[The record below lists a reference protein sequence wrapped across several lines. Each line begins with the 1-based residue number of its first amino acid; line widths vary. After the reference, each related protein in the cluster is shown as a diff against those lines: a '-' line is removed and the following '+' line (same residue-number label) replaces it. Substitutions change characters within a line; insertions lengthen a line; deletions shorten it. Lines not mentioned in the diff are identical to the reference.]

1 MEACVG
7 QPQIFTLCQIVCR
20 EQVFSSHVVIE
31 HLKLTHVEHMSSCF
45 EDKFR
50 LSNTLSK
57 FAGLTILSVIR
68 DWITKPFTLRIVF
81 APQQLLI

>member
-1 MEACVG
+1 M
-7 QPQIFTLCQIVCR
+7 
-20 EQVFSSHVVIE
+20 
-31 HLKLTHVEHMSSCF
+31 F